1 MRNLKRALSLAMA
14 SVMLL
19 GMMVVGAGAK
29 GYDDVKETDNVEAIE
44 VLQAI
49 EVMVGDERG
58 FGPDRPVNRAEMA
71 VVMGLLL
78 NLDYNYYSATCPF
91 NDVYDWA
98 RGWVGACA
106 ANGIV
111 SGRGDGVYDPGA
123 TVTAVEGASM
133 LMRALGYFKYPSDYA
148 DGFEVSTVRQGT
160 TIGIFDGVG
169 SSATEP
175 MTRNQVAQMV
185 LNALKSGMVQPDGNT
200 LNYFDN
206 NGNIIATGG
215 KINYV
220 YVTSNKAFARSIS
233 DTQATSMGST
243 NNSPIVELGE
253 QLYDGELKLY
263 GESENNRRW
272 DAFGRPARIWEFK
285 GQEIGTY
292 VKKELLKQEY
302 TAKVTGQNLYELLT
316 KNTVDNYNFRI
327 AIDGVYTDEVA
338 STADLLGAYFSQAD
352 LYRTNKDAVGRTG
365 NGVLTQVFVDT
376 DFVDKDDYA
385 VYIAVINTYLA
396 KATED
401 YDSKNDDV
409 NLRIWRLDKMAG
421 ANEYVKSN
429 VKDSDTTTT
438 KKSDNEELKA
448 KGEDF
453 TLVPEVK
460 KDDLYLVTVAQGE
473 IQTIKAPEVL
483 SAVTVN
489 SFKLYDHVT
498 TGGQTYNHNTTARY
512 DVEAIE
518 DWTGADG
525 TLNLKELTYNIVL
538 DDYGYLIGLERNE
551 DPAQYVF
558 LTGIEAG
565 ASNLYAKQVDA
576 NVIHMDGTMETIKV
590 DMTKSVWGAIAPIQ
604 NLRANYSGNLSQ
616 MNTWCTYSVNNNGV
630 YTLRRV
636 PVATTTNV
644 TSDTVKAGQFAQDV
658 AKFFDAGETAP
669 GGWETKSINT
679 KRVSLKASES
689 ASQYVYGNDD
699 TVYLTV
705 SLEKVLVD
713 DITQGTT
720 YDKATSTDIA
730 ATVGAQRW
738 IIDDVET
745 VATGVKNVNLVA
757 TDLGMVKDSYG
768 YPDGEVYTLYDN
780 DGIVIAAVVIGE
792 DDGASSS
799 YAYIHSSGLEEESY
813 QHGSETKSGDGE
825 WTWTRKAIVN
835 GVETLLKEYGDNPQY
850 LHPQNS
856 NYPYGMVQGY
866 WYEIKYSA
874 DGNVR
879 RAERITNAPANT
891 KYPSIV
897 QGVEES
903 VNTSDTVVLLDTTTV
918 DKLSY
923 KNGTLYTNTNATKG
937 FSVDPDVKTVL
948 ILAGKQ
954 GSGSYGRHNVK
965 LFDSTTDGYTGYA
978 GLQKAIDEMNYNYY
992 SGTAIA
998 GDIEIAAILEN
1009 GRATTIIINDEL
1021 PAPDNKPNG
1030 GNKPGTETGKLTI
1043 TDADNSGYISTPA
1056 NGATVK
1062 AGDIISITV
1071 NSGYKAVAVKGAN
1084 APVVNGN
1091 VYMFTATGSTV
1102 EIKIEPVG
1110 GVVTNPKTL
1119 TLAGTFATASD
1130 VQVWNA
1136 DGTKQ
1141 YDATVVPGMS
1151 GNTKTY
1157 TIPGDAVVQVKS
1169 ATVLATN
1176 GSFTV
1181 NGETLTV
1188 KDGVVKITMNDNKTL
1203 KGDDFASASKV
1214 FTLTVEDGITI
1225 EKFEARDGSDKT
1237 SNVKKEDNVYY
1248 VKAEDDIVKV
1258 KVKTTDTDYAF
1269 ITTDPAQ
1276 GAMPKTGPVN
1286 TASAKTTSQEITL
1299 GTGTANAYV
1308 VGATKVNF
1316 NNINTACFGYSN
1328 NSYGIGNDTNTNNGS
1343 TWKSSGEAYI
1353 RPGVKLAVSIDISDD
1368 LVSAAIVQV
1377 GTTAVNVAND
1387 RVHNGYEIGNEE
1399 VTLKGAF
1406 KVTLNGVK
1414 AKVGSVDIADGLY
1427 YVAKGQK
1434 IESIAAVDG
1443 KGTAVLK
1450 DGKVSNTTSEA
1461 SEIANLAAEV
1471 TLDAAV
1477 TVTTSGTWTGVNS
1490 ENDRGDKSPI
1500 TVTSNSV
1507 VVKTG
1512 TKIAAQADDSTGDI
1526 TVNKDSVTGFEKD
1539 GNWVYFTLGVKDIT
1553 LKQGT

>member
-1 MRNLKRALSLAMA
+1 M
-14 SVMLL
+14 
-19 GMMVVGAGAK
+19 
-29 GYDDVKETDNVEAIE
+29 
-44 VLQAI
+44 
-49 EVMVGDERG
+49 
-58 FGPDRPVNRAEMA
+58 
-71 VVMGLLL
+71 
-78 NLDYNYYSATCPF
+78 
-91 NDVYDWA
+91 
-98 RGWVGACA
+98 
-106 ANGIV
+106 
-111 SGRGDGVYDPGA
+111 
-123 TVTAVEGASM
+123 
-133 LMRALGYFKYPSDYA
+133 
-148 DGFEVSTVRQGT
+148 
-160 TIGIFDGVG
+160 
-169 SSATEP
+169 
-175 MTRNQVAQMV
+175 
-185 LNALKSGMVQPDGNT
+185 
-200 LNYFDN
+200 
-206 NGNIIATGG
+206 
-215 KINYV
+215 
-220 YVTSNKAFARSIS
+220 
-233 DTQATSMGST
+233 
-243 NNSPIVELGE
+243 
-253 QLYDGELKLY
+253 
-263 GESENNRRW
+263 
-272 DAFGRPARIWEFK
+272 
-285 GQEIGTY
+285 
-292 VKKELLKQEY
+292 
-302 TAKVTGQNLYELLT
+302 
-316 KNTVDNYNFRI
+316 
-327 AIDGVYTDEVA
+327 
-338 STADLLGAYFSQAD
+338 
-352 LYRTNKDAVGRTG
+352 
-365 NGVLTQVFVDT
+365 
-376 DFVDKDDYA
+376 
-385 VYIAVINTYLA
+385 
-396 KATED
+396 
-401 YDSKNDDV
+401 
-409 NLRIWRLDKMAG
+409 
-421 ANEYVKSN
+421 
-429 VKDSDTTTT
+429 
-438 KKSDNEELKA
+438 
-448 KGEDF
+448 
-453 TLVPEVK
+453 
-460 KDDLYLVTVAQGE
+460 
-473 IQTIKAPEVL
+473 
-483 SAVTVN
+483 
-489 SFKLYDHVT
+489 
-498 TGGQTYNHNTTARY
+498 
-512 DVEAIE
+512 
-518 DWTGADG
+518 
-525 TLNLKELTYNIVL
+525 
-538 DDYGYLIGLERNE
+538 
-551 DPAQYVF
+551 
-558 LTGIEAG
+558 
-565 ASNLYAKQVDA
+565 
-576 NVIHMDGTMETIKV
+576 
-590 DMTKSVWGAIAPIQ
+590 
-604 NLRANYSGNLSQ
+604 
-616 MNTWCTYSVNNNGV
+616 
-630 YTLRRV
+630 
-636 PVATTTNV
+636 
-644 TSDTVKAGQFAQDV
+644 
-658 AKFFDAGETAP
+658 
-669 GGWETKSINT
+669 
-679 KRVSLKASES
+679 
-689 ASQYVYGNDD
+689 
-699 TVYLTV
+699 
-705 SLEKVLVD
+705 
-713 DITQGTT
+713 
-720 YDKATSTDIA
+720 
-730 ATVGAQRW
+730 
-738 IIDDVET
+738 
-745 VATGVKNVNLVA
+745 
-757 TDLGMVKDSYG
+757 
-768 YPDGEVYTLYDN
+768 
-780 DGIVIAAVVIGE
+780 
-792 DDGASSS
+792 
-799 YAYIHSSGLEEESY
+799 
-813 QHGSETKSGDGE
+813 
-825 WTWTRKAIVN
+825 
-835 GVETLLKEYGDNPQY
+835 
-850 LHPQNS
+850 
-856 NYPYGMVQGY
+856 
-866 WYEIKYSA
+866 
-874 DGNVR
+874 
-879 RAERITNAPANT
+879 
-891 KYPSIV
+891 
-897 QGVEES
+897 
-903 VNTSDTVVLLDTTTV
+903 NTSDTVVLLDTTTV

-1091 VYMFTATGSTV
+1091 VYMFTATDSTV

-1119 TLAGTFATASD
+1119 TLAGTFATARD

-1188 KDGVVKITMNDNKTL
+1188 KDGVVKITMDDDKTL
-1203 KGDDFASASKV
+1203 NGTDFAPASKV

-1286 TASAKTTSQEITL
+1286 AASAKTTSQEITL

-1328 NSYGIGNDTNTNNGS
+1328 SSYGIGSDTSTNNGS

-1353 RPGVKLAVSIDISDD
+1353 RPGVKLAVSIDIDDD

-1377 GTTAVNVAND
+1377 GATAVNVAND

-1414 AKVGSVDIADGLY
+1414 AKVASVNIADGLY

-1434 IESIAAVDG
+1434 IEEIAAVEG

-1526 TVNKDSVTGFEKD
+1526 TVNKDSVTGFAKD